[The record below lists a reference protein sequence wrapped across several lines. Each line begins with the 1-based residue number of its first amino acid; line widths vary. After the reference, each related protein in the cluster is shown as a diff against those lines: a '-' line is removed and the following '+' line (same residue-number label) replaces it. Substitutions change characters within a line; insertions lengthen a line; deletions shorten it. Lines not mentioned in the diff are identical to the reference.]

1 MNKYDIVLDIIEHP
15 DKYSDEEIANMLSDK
30 ETAEIYEAVALTAS
44 SVKSDLDDPDVEK
57 EWIRFKRQNDV
68 ISTRRAFKPGIRAA
82 SLGLLIVSSLAA
94 LSIGIGVSIGFSGDS
109 TPGISKDS
117 EVKNESSAEAIISEP
132 DTSAIED
139 SITANA
145 TPILYEDAYLRE
157 ILDEVCRIYHYPIKY
172 ESGNTPELRLY
183 FRLDP
188 SASLQETV
196 ERLNMFD
203 SFDISLE
210 GDTIKVK

>member
-1 MNKYDIVLDIIEHP
+1 MNKYDIVLDMIEHP
-15 DKYSDEEIANMLSDK
+15 DKYSDEEIANILSDK

-57 EWIRFKRQNDV
+57 EWTRFKSANGL
-68 ISTRRAFKPGIRAA
+68 ISPRRAFKPGMRAA

-94 LSIGIGVSIGFSGDS
+94 LAIGIGVSIGFIGGRSS
-109 TPGISKDS
+109 GISKESDL
-117 EVKNESSAEAIISEP
+117 KNESSAETVLSLQ
-132 DTSAIED
+132 DNSAIND
-139 SITANA
+139 SITAKTA
-145 TPILYEDAYLRE
+145 PILYEDAYLSE
-157 ILDEVCRIYHYPIKY
+157 ILDEVCKIYNRPIKY
-172 ESGNTPELRLY
+172 ETGKAPQLRLY

-196 ERLNMFD
+196 ERLDMFD